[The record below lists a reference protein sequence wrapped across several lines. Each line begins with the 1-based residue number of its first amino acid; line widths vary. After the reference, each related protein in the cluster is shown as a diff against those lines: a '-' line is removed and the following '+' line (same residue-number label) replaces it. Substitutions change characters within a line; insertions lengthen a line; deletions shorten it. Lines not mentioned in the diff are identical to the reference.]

1 MSAGL
6 CERPVLARLKKVC
19 RWRVRREEVS
29 KRQSVKKE
37 KTHKDREGAGPST
50 DCRKKIA
57 LCIKKKKKQEEKV
70 KERGRRT
77 QSWPNST
84 KLKLNQWKGVSP
96 KLPSISTSSFLPGC
110 FVLELSTTW

>member
-57 LCIKKKKKQEEKV
+57 LCIKKKKTRRKSEREREKD
-70 KERGRRT
+70 
-77 QSWPNST
+77 T
-84 KLKLNQWKGVSP
+84 KLAELN
-96 KLPSISTSSFLPGC
+96 
-110 FVLELSTTW
+110 